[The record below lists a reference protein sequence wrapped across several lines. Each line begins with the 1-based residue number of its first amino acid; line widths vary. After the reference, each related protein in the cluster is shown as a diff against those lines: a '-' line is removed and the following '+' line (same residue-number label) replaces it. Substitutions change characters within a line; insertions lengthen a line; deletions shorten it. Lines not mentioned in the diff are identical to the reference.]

1 MYIYITDSLW
11 CIPKTNMT
19 WYINYI
25 SIKLKKKKHRQKHS
39 KVLSVIYIFSNYI
52 AIDKVLTFSSDL
64 RVVCSV

>member
-19 WYINYI
+19 WYINYT
-25 SIKLKKKKHRQKHS
+25 SIKLKKKKHT

-64 RVVCSV
+64 R